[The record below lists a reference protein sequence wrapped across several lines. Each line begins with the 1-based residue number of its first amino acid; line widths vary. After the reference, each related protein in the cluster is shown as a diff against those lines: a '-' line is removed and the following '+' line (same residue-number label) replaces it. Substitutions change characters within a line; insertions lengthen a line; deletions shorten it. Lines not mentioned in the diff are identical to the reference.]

1 MGYEKTEGE
10 EASAGDTMRLLLNMQ
25 YAEFTLQ
32 VYEYDDYYY
41 DYNYYDDYYYD
52 DYPSASGT
60 GSGTGSGSGSGSRFS
75 SGSGSGAGVEISD
88 TSDPKDIIQKL
99 WEEFLQ
105 VANST

>member
-1 MGYEKTEGE
+1 M
-10 EASAGDTMRLLLNMQ
+10 LLKIQ

-41 DYNYYDDYYYD
+41 DYNYDDYYYYD

-75 SGSGSGAGVEISD
+75 SGSGSGSGAGVEISD
-88 TSDPKDIIQKL
+88 TSDPKVIIQKL

>member
-1 MGYEKTEGE
+1 M
-10 EASAGDTMRLLLNMQ
+10 LLKIQ

-41 DYNYYDDYYYD
+41 DYNYDDYYYYD

-75 SGSGSGAGVEISD
+75 SGSGSGSGAGVEISD